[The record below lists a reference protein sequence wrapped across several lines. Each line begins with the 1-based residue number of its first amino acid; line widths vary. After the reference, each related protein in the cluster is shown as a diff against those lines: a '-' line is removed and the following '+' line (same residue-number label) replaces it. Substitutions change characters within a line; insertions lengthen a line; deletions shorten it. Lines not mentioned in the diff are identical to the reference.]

1 MHFLRPEW
9 FIALVPLALLL
20 LILFKSKAARSS
32 WDHYIAPHLAKVL
45 VNGVSGKKRNN
56 VYYLAIAWLVAV
68 FALSGPAL
76 EKRSLPVYESTQGRV
91 LVMDMSLSMYAD
103 DLAPNRLT
111 QAKYRATDLIAEL
124 SDGETGLIAYAGD
137 AFAISP
143 LTRDKATLLNL
154 LPTLTPNIMP
164 TRGSNLEAAI
174 TQAQSLLSQGG
185 HLRGDIVLFTDG
197 VSAAQFKRAE
207 SVLKDSPYRLAIMAF
222 GSQQGAPIK
231 LPDGQ
236 LLRDNANQVV
246 IAKTDYALLDELAN
260 NAGGI
265 MVANRADGSDV
276 TQVKQW
282 LANTKDTKAS
292 DLQGETWVDLGPYV
306 ALLLLLPTLLSF
318 RNGMLAT
325 LALFVILQPNGV
337 AQASTWDN
345 LWQTQD
351 QQAMQAYKAAE
362 YEAAANQFI
371 DPQWQASALYKAGQF
386 EQALNGFEQ
395 DNSAKG
401 LYNQGNA
408 LMQLEKY
415 QQAQKRY
422 EAALEQQPDFAQAK
436 SNLELAKK
444 LQQQQQQ
451 QQQQDNDQ
459 NQGSDQQNQSDDPQQ
474 SQNEQ
479 SQKQDQQSQD
489 SQSQGQ
495 QNQSDNGQQQ
505 DNQPNSE
512 QSEQQSE
519 KTDDASKPKE
529 QQQSQSD
536 EAQEQQNNSE
546 QQGNQSTD
554 NKQQPNNDAEMQAS
568 ASEPQA
574 QQTDEAKEP
583 LAQQAQQ
590 SAATKT
596 QDQPEQTDNET
607 QQVAATALPTDEP
620 LPPEMERAL
629 RAIADDPQVL
639 LRNKMQLEYQKR
651 RHQGINSKETEQW

>member
-20 LILFKSKAARSS
+20 FILFKSKAASSS
-32 WDHYIAPHLAKVL
+32 WDHYIAPHLAKIL
-45 VNGVSGKKRNN
+45 VGGVSSKKRNN
-56 VYYLAIAWLVAV
+56 VYYLAIAWFIAV
-68 FALSGPAL
+68 FALTGPAF

-111 QAKYRATDLIAEL
+111 QAKYRATDLIGEL

-154 LPTLTPNIMP
+154 LPTLTPSIMP
-164 TRGSNLEAAI
+164 VRGSNLEAAI

-197 VSAAQFKRAE
+197 ISTAQFKRAQ
-207 SVLKDSPYRLAIMAF
+207 SAVKDSPYRLAIFAF

-246 IAKTDYALLDELAN
+246 IAKTDYSLLDELASDAN
-260 NAGGI
+260 GI
-265 MVANRADGSDV
+265 MVANRADGSDI
-276 TQVKQW
+276 TQIKQW
-282 LANTKDTKAS
+282 LANTNDTKAS

-306 ALLLLLPTLLSF
+306 ALLLLLPALLSF
-318 RNGMLAT
+318 RNGMLAAI
-325 LALFVILQPNGV
+325 ALLIIVQPNNV
-337 AQASTWDN
+337 VYASTWDN

-351 QQAMQAYKAAE
+351 QQAMQAYKTEE
-362 YEAAANQFI
+362 YEAAANQFVE
-371 DPQWQASALYKAGQF
+371 PQWQASALYKAGKYA
-386 EQALNGFEQ
+386 EALTAFEQ

-408 LMQLEKY
+408 LMQQGQY

-422 EAALEQQPDFAQAK
+422 EAALEQTAGFTQAQT
-436 SNLELAKK
+436 NLDLAKK
-444 LQQQQQQ
+444 LQQQQEQ
-451 QQQQDNDQ
+451 NSDQ
-459 NQGSDQQNQSDDPQQ
+459 NQESDQQNKDGDPQGQQ
-474 SQNEQ
+474 SQSDQSHNDQ
-479 SQKQDQQSQD
+479 SQGEQSQD
-489 SQSQGQ
+489 SQSQAQDKQSNDQ
-495 QNQSDNGQQQ
+495 QQSD
-505 DNQPNSE
+505 
-512 QSEQQSE
+512 SEQQSS
-519 KTDDASKPKE
+519 DNE
-529 QQQSQSD
+529 QTSEQDSEQQSQQD
-536 EAQEQQNNSE
+536 EAQNEQQNSE
-546 QQGNQSTD
+546 QQSGQSEA
-554 NKQQPNNDAEMQAS
+554 NEQQPNNEAEMQAS

-574 QQTDEAKEP
+574 QQSEQQKQLTE
-583 LAQQAQQ
+583 QQAQSNSAAQTEENPEQ
-590 SAATKT
+590 SA
-596 QDQPEQTDNET
+596 ELSE
-607 QQVAATALPTDEP
+607 QVAATALATDEP

-651 RHQGINSKETEQW
+651 RHQGINSKENEQW

>member
-306 ALLLLLPTLLSF
+306 ALLLLLPALLSF

-451 QQQQDNDQ
+451 DNDQ

-519 KTDDASKPKE
+519 KTDDASEPKE
-529 QQQSQSD
+529 QQQSPSD

-546 QQGNQSTD
+546 QQGSQSTD
-554 NKQQPNNDAEMQAS
+554 NEQQPNNDAEMQAQ

-596 QDQPEQTDNET
+596 QDQPEQPDNET

>member
-20 LILFKSKAARSS
+20 LILFKSKAASSS
-32 WDHYIAPHLAKVL
+32 WDHYIAPHLAKIL
-45 VNGVSGKKRNN
+45 VGGVSNKKRNN
-56 VYYLAIAWLVAV
+56 VYYLALAWFIAV
-68 FALSGPAL
+68 FALTGPAF

-111 QAKYRATDLIAEL
+111 QAKYRATDLIGEL

-154 LPTLTPNIMP
+154 LPTLTPSIMP
-164 TRGSNLEAAI
+164 VRGSNLEAAI

-197 VSAAQFKRAE
+197 ISVAQFKRGQSA
-207 SVLKDSPYRLAIMAF
+207 VKDSPYRLAIFVF

-246 IAKTDYALLDELAN
+246 IAKTDYALLDELASDAN
-260 NAGGI
+260 GI
-265 MVANRADGSDV
+265 MVANRADGSDI
-276 TQVKQW
+276 TQIKQW
-282 LANTKDTKAS
+282 LANTNDTKAS

-306 ALLLLLPTLLSF
+306 ALLLLLPALLSF
-318 RNGMLAT
+318 RSGMLAAV
-325 LALFVILQPNGV
+325 ALLIIVLPNNV
-337 AQASTWDN
+337 VYASTWDN

-351 QQAMQAYKAAE
+351 QQAMQAYKTE
-362 YEAAANQFI
+362 DYEAAANQF
-371 DPQWQASALYKAGQF
+371 DELQWQASALYKAGKYA
-386 EQALNGFEQ
+386 EALTAFEQ

-408 LMQLEKY
+408 LMQQGQY

-422 EAALEQQPDFAQAK
+422 EAALEQTADFPQAQT
-436 SNLELAKK
+436 NLDLAKK
-444 LQQQQQQ
+444 LQQQQEQ
-451 QQQQDNDQ
+451 NSGQ
-459 NQGSDQQNQSDDPQQ
+459 NQDSEQQNKPDGPQDQQ
-474 SQNEQ
+474 SQSDQSKNEQ
-479 SQKQDQQSQD
+479 SQGDQSQD
-489 SQSQGQ
+489 SQSQAQ
-495 QNQSDNGQQQ
+495 DKQSNDQQQ
-505 DNQPNSE
+505 SESEQSQE
-512 QSEQQSE
+512 QSEQQSS
-519 KTDDASKPKE
+519 DNE
-529 QQQSQSD
+529 QTS
-536 EAQEQQNNSE
+536 EQNSE
-546 QQGNQSTD
+546 QQPPQDEAQNEQQSSQSET
-554 NKQQPNNDAEMQAS
+554 NEQQPNNDAEMQAS
-568 ASEPQA
+568 ASEPPA
-574 QQTDEAKEP
+574 QQSEQQKQLTE
-583 LAQQAQQ
+583 QQAQSNSAAQTEENTEQ
-590 SAATKT
+590 SA
-596 QDQPEQTDNET
+596 EQSE
-607 QQVAATALPTDEP
+607 QVAATALPADEP

-651 RHQGINSKETEQW
+651 RHQGINSKENEQW